1 MKKIR
6 RKVNKPLLY
15 FVFFVF
21 ASVTVGYAAL
31 STTLSITGKG
41 TLSKNSWD
49 IHFENLVIVDN
60 GASAVTTAPT
70 IDSTK
75 TKVSFNITL
84 SKPGDSYEFTVDAV
98 NKGTIDAMLS
108 GFSATSLTTNQQKY
122 LTYTVTYGDGAT
134 ISTKDYLKKGTSET
148 IRVRVRFRDDLTA
161 TDLPSSAET
170 LNLIATLTYV
180 QADSTAKA
188 RSTPSILCK
197 RATTLHTTMC
207 QGAPCLDAGYRI
219 ESTHLEVGKE
229 ITYGQLGTSGK
240 LAAGDAFDC
249 DVNGDGTYDSSTER
263 FYYLTDLDSNTAT
276 LIYYNFT
283 YGENN
288 TNGLMP
294 PSIYYNNN
302 NDLAYQTKNG
312 PVTAKNSLPSITDWS
327 NVSLVKPIRNITNGS
342 GTTIVQNFSYSGYAA
357 RLVSRNEILASCPNA
372 STLNGVFACVFLLE
386 SSTFDSPSA
395 IPPLYI
401 LTETVY
407 DDSTPYTINA
417 ADGQLQNSTSGGLKP
432 VIEVPKSRISY

>member
-84 SKPGDSYEFTVDAV
+84 SKPGDTYEFTVDAV

-108 GFSATSLTTNQQKY
+108 GFSATSLTTDQQKY
-122 LTYTVTYGDGAT
+122 LTYTVTYSDGAT

-148 IRVRVRFRDDLTA
+148 IRVRVRFKDDLTA

-170 LNLIATLTYV
+170 LNLTATFVYV
-180 QADSTAKA
+180 QADSTAKERA
-188 RSTPSILCK
+188 KPSILCI
-197 RATTLHTTMC
+197 RDNTATSEDLM
-207 QGAPCLDAGYRI
+207 
-219 ESTHLEVGKE
+219 
-229 ITYGQLGTSGK
+229 LGDK
-240 LAAGDAFDC
+240 LYC
-249 DVNGDGTYDSSTER
+249 DVNGDGTYNESTEI
-263 FYYLTDLDSNTAT
+263 FYYLKDLDSDSTSAV
-276 LIYYNFT
+276 LIY
-283 YGENN
+283 NN
-288 TNGLMP
+288 VTSFDYVAYSKTNTL
-294 PSIYYNNN
+294 
-302 NDLAYQTKNG
+302 NG
-312 PVTAKNSLPSITDWS
+312 PTIASKYLPTISEWP
-327 NVSLVKPIRNITNGS
+327 NVSLTKAIRDIKSPNSDFIIKGFN
-342 GTTIVQNFSYSGYAA
+342 YSGYAA
-357 RLVSRNEILASCPNA
+357 RLPSLSEVESCANESNCPITGVIWLETPKTQSNALYLFAPALGYNQIRDDDVTSLTAS
-372 STLNGVFACVFLLE
+372 VM
-386 SSTFDSPSA
+386 
-395 IPPLYI
+395 
-401 LTETVY
+401 
-407 DDSTPYTINA
+407 
-417 ADGQLQNSTSGGLKP
+417 P

>member
-60 GASAVTTAPT
+60 GASVVTTAPT

-84 SKPGDSYEFTVDAV
+84 SKPGDTYEFTVDAV

-108 GFSATSLTTNQQKY
+108 GFSATSLTTDQQKY
-122 LTYTVTYGDGAT
+122 LTYTVTYSDGAT

-148 IRVRVRFRDDLTA
+148 IRVRVRFKDDLSA

-170 LNLIATLTYV
+170 LNLTATFVYV
-180 QADSTAKA
+180 QADSTAKERA
-188 RSTPSILCK
+188 KPSILCI
-197 RATTLHTTMC
+197 RDNTATSEDLM
-207 QGAPCLDAGYRI
+207 
-219 ESTHLEVGKE
+219 
-229 ITYGQLGTSGK
+229 LGDK
-240 LAAGDAFDC
+240 LYC
-249 DVNGDGTYDSSTER
+249 DVNGDGTYNESTEI
-263 FYYLTDLDSNTAT
+263 FYYLKDLDSDSTSAV
-276 LIYYNFT
+276 LIY
-283 YGENN
+283 NN
-288 TNGLMP
+288 VTSSDYVAYSKTNTL
-294 PSIYYNNN
+294 
-302 NDLAYQTKNG
+302 NG
-312 PVTAKNSLPSITDWS
+312 PTIASKYLPTISEWP
-327 NVSLVKPIRNITNGS
+327 NVSLTKAIRDIKSQDSDFIIKGFN
-342 GTTIVQNFSYSGYAA
+342 YSGYAA
-357 RLVSRNEILASCPNA
+357 RLPSLSEVESCANESNCPITGVIWLETPMTQSNALYLFAPSLGYNQIRDDDVTSLTAS
-372 STLNGVFACVFLLE
+372 VM
-386 SSTFDSPSA
+386 
-395 IPPLYI
+395 
-401 LTETVY
+401 
-407 DDSTPYTINA
+407 
-417 ADGQLQNSTSGGLKP
+417 P

>member
-60 GASAVTTAPT
+60 GASVVTTAPT

-84 SKPGDSYEFTVDAV
+84 SKPGDAYEFTVDAV

-108 GFSATSLTTNQQKY
+108 GFSATSLTADQQKY

-148 IRVRVRFRDDLTA
+148 IRVKVRFKEDLTSA
-161 TDLPSSAET
+161 DLPSSAET
-170 LNLIATLTYV
+170 LNLTATFGYV
-180 QADSTAKA
+180 QADSTAKERA
-188 RSTPSILCK
+188 KPSILCI
-197 RATTLHTTMC
+197 RDNTATSEDLM
-207 QGAPCLDAGYRI
+207 
-219 ESTHLEVGKE
+219 
-229 ITYGQLGTSGK
+229 LGDK
-240 LAAGDAFDC
+240 LYC
-249 DVNGDGTYDSSTER
+249 DVNGDGTYNESTEI
-263 FYYLTDLDSNTAT
+263 FYYLKDLDSDSTSAV
-276 LIYYNFT
+276 LIY
-283 YGENN
+283 NN
-288 TNGLMP
+288 VTSPDYVAYSKTNTL
-294 PSIYYNNN
+294 
-302 NDLAYQTKNG
+302 NG
-312 PVTAKNSLPSITDWS
+312 PTIASKYLPTISEWP
-327 NVSLVKPIRNITNGS
+327 NVSLTKAIRDIKSQDSDFIIKDFN
-342 GTTIVQNFSYSGYAA
+342 YSGYAA
-357 RLVSRNEILASCPNA
+357 RLPSLSEVESCANEGNCPITGVIWLETPKTQSNA
-372 STLNGVFACVFLLE
+372 LYLFAPALGYNQ
-386 SSTFDSPSA
+386 
-395 IPPLYI
+395 IR
-401 LTETVY
+401 Y
-407 DDSTPYTINA
+407 DDV
-417 ADGQLQNSTSGGLKP
+417 TSLTASVMP

>member
-60 GASAVTTAPT
+60 GASVVTTAPT

-84 SKPGDSYEFTVDAV
+84 SKPGDTYEFTVDAV

-108 GFSATSLTTNQQKY
+108 GFSATSLTTDQQKY
-122 LTYTVTYGDGAT
+122 LTYTVTYSDGAT

-148 IRVRVRFRDDLTA
+148 IRVRVRFKDDLTA

-170 LNLIATLTYV
+170 LNLTATFVYV
-180 QADSTAKA
+180 QADSTAKERA
-188 RSTPSILCK
+188 KPSILCI
-197 RATTLHTTMC
+197 RDNTATSEDLM
-207 QGAPCLDAGYRI
+207 
-219 ESTHLEVGKE
+219 
-229 ITYGQLGTSGK
+229 LGDK
-240 LAAGDAFDC
+240 LYC
-249 DVNGDGTYDSSTER
+249 DVNGDGTYNESTEI
-263 FYYLTDLDSNTAT
+263 FYYLKDLDSDSTSAV
-276 LIYYNFT
+276 LIY
-283 YGENN
+283 NN
-288 TNGLMP
+288 VTSSDYVAYSKTNTL
-294 PSIYYNNN
+294 
-302 NDLAYQTKNG
+302 NG
-312 PVTAKNSLPSITDWS
+312 PTIASKYLPTISEWP
-327 NVSLVKPIRNITNGS
+327 NVSLTKAIRDIKSPNSDFIIKGFN
-342 GTTIVQNFSYSGYAA
+342 YSGYAA
-357 RLVSRNEILASCPNA
+357 RLPSLSEVESCANESNCPITGVIWLETPMTQSNA
-372 STLNGVFACVFLLE
+372 LYLFAPALGYNQ
-386 SSTFDSPSA
+386 
-395 IPPLYI
+395 IR
-401 LTETVY
+401 Y
-407 DDSTPYTINA
+407 DDV
-417 ADGQLQNSTSGGLKP
+417 TSLTASVMP

>member
-60 GASAVTTAPT
+60 GASVVTTAPT

-84 SKPGDSYEFTVDAV
+84 SKPGDTYEFTVDAV

-108 GFSATSLTTNQQKY
+108 GFSATSLTTDQQKY
-122 LTYTVTYGDGAT
+122 LTYTVTYSDGAT

-148 IRVRVRFRDDLTA
+148 IRVRVRFKDDLSA

-170 LNLIATLTYV
+170 LNLTATFVYV
-180 QADSTAKA
+180 QADSTAKERA
-188 RSTPSILCK
+188 KPSILCI
-197 RATTLHTTMC
+197 RDNTATSEDLM
-207 QGAPCLDAGYRI
+207 
-219 ESTHLEVGKE
+219 
-229 ITYGQLGTSGK
+229 LGDK
-240 LAAGDAFDC
+240 LYC
-249 DVNGDGTYDSSTER
+249 DVNGDGTYNESTEI
-263 FYYLTDLDSNTAT
+263 FYYLKDLDSDSTSAV
-276 LIYYNFT
+276 LIY
-283 YGENN
+283 NN
-288 TNGLMP
+288 VTSSDYVAYSKTNTL
-294 PSIYYNNN
+294 
-302 NDLAYQTKNG
+302 NG
-312 PVTAKNSLPSITDWS
+312 PTIASKYLPTISEWP
-327 NVSLVKPIRNITNGS
+327 NVSLTKAIRDIKSQDSDFIIKGFN
-342 GTTIVQNFSYSGYAA
+342 YSGYAA
-357 RLVSRNEILASCPNA
+357 RLPSLSEVESCANESNCPITGVIWLETPKTQSNALYLFAPSLGYNQIKDDDVTSLTAS
-372 STLNGVFACVFLLE
+372 VM
-386 SSTFDSPSA
+386 
-395 IPPLYI
+395 
-401 LTETVY
+401 
-407 DDSTPYTINA
+407 
-417 ADGQLQNSTSGGLKP
+417 P

>member
-84 SKPGDSYEFTVDAV
+84 SKPGDTYEFTVDAV

-108 GFSATSLTTNQQKY
+108 GFSATSLTTDQQKY
-122 LTYTVTYGDGAT
+122 LTYTVTYSDGAT

-148 IRVRVRFRDDLTA
+148 IRVRVRFKDDLTA

-170 LNLIATLTYV
+170 LNLTATFVYV
-180 QADSTAKA
+180 QADSTAKERA
-188 RSTPSILCK
+188 KPSILCI
-197 RATTLHTTMC
+197 RDNTATSEDLM
-207 QGAPCLDAGYRI
+207 
-219 ESTHLEVGKE
+219 
-229 ITYGQLGTSGK
+229 LGDK
-240 LAAGDAFDC
+240 LYC
-249 DVNGDGTYDSSTER
+249 DVNGDGTYNESTEI
-263 FYYLTDLDSNTAT
+263 FYYLKDLDSDSTSAV
-276 LIYYNFT
+276 LIY
-283 YGENN
+283 NN
-288 TNGLMP
+288 VTSSDYVAYSKTNTL
-294 PSIYYNNN
+294 
-302 NDLAYQTKNG
+302 NG
-312 PVTAKNSLPSITDWS
+312 PTIASKYLPTISEWP
-327 NVSLVKPIRNITNGS
+327 NVSLTKAIRDIKSLNSDFIIKGFN
-342 GTTIVQNFSYSGYAA
+342 YSGYAA
-357 RLVSRNEILASCPNA
+357 RLPSLSEVESCANESNCPITGVIWLETPKTQSNALYLFAPALGYNQIKDDDVTSLTAS
-372 STLNGVFACVFLLE
+372 VM
-386 SSTFDSPSA
+386 
-395 IPPLYI
+395 
-401 LTETVY
+401 
-407 DDSTPYTINA
+407 
-417 ADGQLQNSTSGGLKP
+417 P

>member
-60 GASAVTTAPT
+60 GASKITTAPT

-84 SKPGDSYEFTVDAV
+84 SKPGDTYEFTVDAV

-108 GFSATSLTTNQQKY
+108 GFSATSLTTDQQKY
-122 LTYTVTYGDGAT
+122 LTYTVTYSDGAT

-148 IRVRVRFRDDLTA
+148 IRVRVRFKDDLSA

-170 LNLIATLTYV
+170 LNLTATFVYV
-180 QADSTAKA
+180 QADSTAKERA
-188 RSTPSILCK
+188 KPSILCI
-197 RATTLHTTMC
+197 RDNTATSEDLM
-207 QGAPCLDAGYRI
+207 
-219 ESTHLEVGKE
+219 
-229 ITYGQLGTSGK
+229 LGDK
-240 LAAGDAFDC
+240 LYC
-249 DVNGDGTYDSSTER
+249 DVNGDGTYNESTEI
-263 FYYLTDLDSNTAT
+263 FYYLKDLDSDSTSAV
-276 LIYYNFT
+276 LIY
-283 YGENN
+283 NN
-288 TNGLMP
+288 VTSSDYVAYSKTNTL
-294 PSIYYNNN
+294 
-302 NDLAYQTKNG
+302 NG
-312 PVTAKNSLPSITDWS
+312 PTIASKYLPTISEWP
-327 NVSLVKPIRNITNGS
+327 NVSLTKAIRDIKSQDSDFIIKGFN
-342 GTTIVQNFSYSGYAA
+342 YSGYAA
-357 RLVSRNEILASCPNA
+357 RLPSLSEVESCANESNCPITGVIWLETPKTQSNALYLFAPSLGYNQIRDDDVTSLTAS
-372 STLNGVFACVFLLE
+372 VM
-386 SSTFDSPSA
+386 
-395 IPPLYI
+395 
-401 LTETVY
+401 
-407 DDSTPYTINA
+407 
-417 ADGQLQNSTSGGLKP
+417 P

>member
-60 GASAVTTAPT
+60 GASVVTTAPT

-84 SKPGDSYEFTVDAV
+84 SKPGDAYEFTVDAV

-108 GFSATSLTTNQQKY
+108 GFSATSLTADQQKY

-148 IRVRVRFRDDLTA
+148 IRVKVRFKEDLTSA
-161 TDLPSSAET
+161 DLPSSAET
-170 LNLIATLTYV
+170 LNLTATFVYV
-180 QADSTAKA
+180 QADSTAKERA
-188 RSTPSILCK
+188 KPSILCI
-197 RATTLHTTMC
+197 RDNTATSEDLM
-207 QGAPCLDAGYRI
+207 
-219 ESTHLEVGKE
+219 
-229 ITYGQLGTSGK
+229 LGDK
-240 LAAGDAFDC
+240 LYC
-249 DVNGDGTYDSSTER
+249 DVNGDGTYNESTEI
-263 FYYLTDLDSNTAT
+263 FYYLKDLDSDSTSAV
-276 LIYYNFT
+276 LIY
-283 YGENN
+283 NN
-288 TNGLMP
+288 VTSPDYVAYSKTNTL
-294 PSIYYNNN
+294 
-302 NDLAYQTKNG
+302 NG
-312 PVTAKNSLPSITDWS
+312 PTIASKYLPTISEWP
-327 NVSLVKPIRNITNGS
+327 NVSLTKAIRDIKSQDSDFIIKDFN
-342 GTTIVQNFSYSGYAA
+342 YSGYAA
-357 RLVSRNEILASCPNA
+357 RLPSLSEVESCANESNCPITGVIWLETPKTQSNALYLFALSLGYNQIRDDDVTSLTAS
-372 STLNGVFACVFLLE
+372 VM
-386 SSTFDSPSA
+386 
-395 IPPLYI
+395 
-401 LTETVY
+401 
-407 DDSTPYTINA
+407 
-417 ADGQLQNSTSGGLKP
+417 P

>member
-84 SKPGDSYEFTVDAV
+84 SKPGDTYEFTVDAV

-108 GFSATSLTTNQQKY
+108 GFSATSLTTDQQKY
-122 LTYTVTYGDGAT
+122 LTYTVTYSDGAT

-148 IRVRVRFRDDLTA
+148 IRVRVRFKDDLTA

-170 LNLIATLTYV
+170 LNLTATFVYV
-180 QADSTAKA
+180 QADSTAKERA
-188 RSTPSILCK
+188 KPSILCI
-197 RATTLHTTMC
+197 RDNTATSEDLM
-207 QGAPCLDAGYRI
+207 
-219 ESTHLEVGKE
+219 
-229 ITYGQLGTSGK
+229 LGDK
-240 LAAGDAFDC
+240 LYC
-249 DVNGDGTYDSSTER
+249 DVNGDGTYNESTEI
-263 FYYLTDLDSNTAT
+263 FYYLKDLDSDSTSAV
-276 LIYYNFT
+276 LIY
-283 YGENN
+283 NN
-288 TNGLMP
+288 VTSSDYVAYSKTNTL
-294 PSIYYNNN
+294 
-302 NDLAYQTKNG
+302 NG
-312 PVTAKNSLPSITDWS
+312 PTIASKYLPTISEWP
-327 NVSLVKPIRNITNGS
+327 NVSLTKAIRDIKSPNSDFIIKGFN
-342 GTTIVQNFSYSGYAA
+342 YSGYAA
-357 RLVSRNEILASCPNA
+357 RLPSLSEVESCANESNCPITGVIWLETPKTQSNALYLFAPALGYNQIRDDDVTSLTAS
-372 STLNGVFACVFLLE
+372 VM
-386 SSTFDSPSA
+386 
-395 IPPLYI
+395 
-401 LTETVY
+401 
-407 DDSTPYTINA
+407 
-417 ADGQLQNSTSGGLKP
+417 P
-432 VIEVPKSRISY
+432 VMEVPKSRISY

>member
-49 IHFENLVIVDN
+49 IHFENLVIVGN

-108 GFSATSLTTNQQKY
+108 GFSATSLTTDQQKY
-122 LTYTVTYGDGAT
+122 LTYTVTYSDGAT

-148 IRVRVRFRDDLTA
+148 IRVRVRFKDDLSA

-170 LNLIATLTYV
+170 LNLTATFVYV
-180 QADSTAKA
+180 QADSTAKERA
-188 RSTPSILCK
+188 KPSCI
-197 RATTLHTTMC
+197 RDNTATSEDLM
-207 QGAPCLDAGYRI
+207 
-219 ESTHLEVGKE
+219 
-229 ITYGQLGTSGK
+229 LGDK
-240 LAAGDAFDC
+240 LYC
-249 DVNGDGTYDSSTER
+249 DVNGDGTYNESTEI
-263 FYYLTDLDSNTAT
+263 FYYLKDLDSDSTSAV
-276 LIYYNFT
+276 LIY
-283 YGENN
+283 NN
-288 TNGLMP
+288 VTSSDYVAYSKTNTL
-294 PSIYYNNN
+294 
-302 NDLAYQTKNG
+302 NG
-312 PVTAKNSLPSITDWS
+312 PTIASKYLPTISEWP
-327 NVSLVKPIRNITNGS
+327 NVSLTKAIRDIKSQDSDFIIKGFN
-342 GTTIVQNFSYSGYAA
+342 YSGYAA
-357 RLVSRNEILASCPNA
+357 RLPSLSEVESCANESNCPITGVIWLETPKTQSNALYLFAPSLGYNQIRDDDVTSLTAS
-372 STLNGVFACVFLLE
+372 VM
-386 SSTFDSPSA
+386 
-395 IPPLYI
+395 
-401 LTETVY
+401 
-407 DDSTPYTINA
+407 
-417 ADGQLQNSTSGGLKP
+417 P

>member
-60 GASAVTTAPT
+60 GASVVTTAPT

-108 GFSATSLTTNQQKY
+108 GFSATSLTADQQKY

-148 IRVRVRFRDDLTA
+148 IRVRVKFRDDLSA

-170 LNLIATLTYV
+170 LNLIATLVYV
-180 QADSTAKA
+180 QADSTANERTTKF
-188 RSTPSILCK
+188 LCK
-197 RATTLHTTMC
+197 RATSLHTATFTSYNDE
-207 QGAPCLDAGYRI
+207 GSIGN
-219 ESTHLEVGKE
+219 
-229 ITYGQLGTSGK
+229 LGTSGNIPV
-240 LAAGDAFDC
+240 LGDAFDC
-249 DVNGDGTYDSSTER
+249 DVNGDGNYDSATER
-263 FYYLTDLDSNTAT
+263 FYYLTGLDSDDEVGIF
-276 LIYYNFT
+276 LYYNLVAYRQAHGPFVA
-283 YGENN
+283 YGANAS
-288 TNGLMP
+288 M
-294 PSIYYNNN
+294 
-302 NDLAYQTKNG
+302 G
-312 PVTAKNSLPSITDWS
+312 PTTARTALPTADIWP
-327 NVSLVKPIRNITNGS
+327 NVSLISSTKQITDIDDNVKIS
-342 GTTIVQNFSYSGYAA
+342 NFSYSGYVA
-357 RLVSRNEILASCPNA
+357 RIPTYQELAVTCFRGNTGSPFNSGSLYACKRILAENTYITNSNIPQ
-372 STLNGVFACVFLLE
+372 TLNLLLE
-386 SSTFDSPSA
+386 NVGGPYGISLSGMAVTSSPPS
-395 IPPLYI
+395 
-401 LTETVY
+401 T
-407 DDSTPYTINA
+407 
-417 ADGQLQNSTSGGLKP
+417 GLKP
-432 VIEVPKSRISY
+432 VIEVPEERISY

>member
-108 GFSATSLTTNQQKY
+108 GFSATSLTTDQQKY
-122 LTYTVTYGDGAT
+122 LTYTVTYSDGAT

-148 IRVRVRFRDDLTA
+148 IRVRVRFKDDLSA

-170 LNLIATLTYV
+170 LNLTATFVYV
-180 QADSTAKA
+180 QADSTAKERA
-188 RSTPSILCK
+188 KPSILCI
-197 RATTLHTTMC
+197 RDNTATSEDLM
-207 QGAPCLDAGYRI
+207 
-219 ESTHLEVGKE
+219 
-229 ITYGQLGTSGK
+229 LGDK
-240 LAAGDAFDC
+240 LYC
-249 DVNGDGTYDSSTER
+249 DVNGDGTYNESTEI
-263 FYYLTDLDSNTAT
+263 FYYLKDLDSDSTSAV
-276 LIYYNFT
+276 LIY
-283 YGENN
+283 NN
-288 TNGLMP
+288 VTSSDYVAYSKTNTL
-294 PSIYYNNN
+294 
-302 NDLAYQTKNG
+302 NG
-312 PVTAKNSLPSITDWS
+312 PTIASKYLPTISEWP
-327 NVSLVKPIRNITNGS
+327 NVSLTKAIRDIKSQDSDFIIKGFN
-342 GTTIVQNFSYSGYAA
+342 YSGYAA
-357 RLVSRNEILASCPNA
+357 RLPSLSEVESCANESNCPITGVIWLETPKTQSNALYLFAPSLGYNQIRDDDVTSLTAS
-372 STLNGVFACVFLLE
+372 VM
-386 SSTFDSPSA
+386 
-395 IPPLYI
+395 
-401 LTETVY
+401 
-407 DDSTPYTINA
+407 
-417 ADGQLQNSTSGGLKP
+417 P

>member
-49 IHFENLVIVDN
+49 IHFENLVIVGN

-108 GFSATSLTTNQQKY
+108 GFSATSLTTDQQKY
-122 LTYTVTYGDGAT
+122 LTYTVTYSDGAT

-148 IRVRVRFRDDLTA
+148 IRVRVRFKDDLSA

-170 LNLIATLTYV
+170 LNLTATFVYV
-180 QADSTAKA
+180 QADSTAKERA
-188 RSTPSILCK
+188 KPSILCI
-197 RATTLHTTMC
+197 RDNTATSEDLM
-207 QGAPCLDAGYRI
+207 
-219 ESTHLEVGKE
+219 
-229 ITYGQLGTSGK
+229 LGDK
-240 LAAGDAFDC
+240 LYC
-249 DVNGDGTYDSSTER
+249 DVNGDGTYNESTEI
-263 FYYLTDLDSNTAT
+263 FYYLKDLDSDSTSAV
-276 LIYYNFT
+276 LIY
-283 YGENN
+283 NN
-288 TNGLMP
+288 VTSSDYVAYSKTNTL
-294 PSIYYNNN
+294 
-302 NDLAYQTKNG
+302 NG
-312 PVTAKNSLPSITDWS
+312 PTIASKYLPTISEWP
-327 NVSLVKPIRNITNGS
+327 NVSLTKAIRDIKSQDSDFIIKGFN
-342 GTTIVQNFSYSGYAA
+342 YSGYAA
-357 RLVSRNEILASCPNA
+357 RLPSLSEVESCANESNCPITGVIWLETPKTQSNALYLFAPSLGYNQIRDGDVTSLTAS
-372 STLNGVFACVFLLE
+372 VM
-386 SSTFDSPSA
+386 
-395 IPPLYI
+395 
-401 LTETVY
+401 
-407 DDSTPYTINA
+407 
-417 ADGQLQNSTSGGLKP
+417 P

>member
-84 SKPGDSYEFTVDAV
+84 SKPGDTYEFTVDAV

-108 GFSATSLTTNQQKY
+108 GFSATSLTTDQQKY
-122 LTYTVTYGDGAT
+122 LTYTVTYSDGAT

-148 IRVRVRFRDDLTA
+148 IRVRVRFKDDLTA

-170 LNLIATLTYV
+170 LNLTATFVYV
-180 QADSTAKA
+180 QADSTAKERA
-188 RSTPSILCK
+188 KPSILCI
-197 RATTLHTTMC
+197 RDNTATSEDLM
-207 QGAPCLDAGYRI
+207 
-219 ESTHLEVGKE
+219 
-229 ITYGQLGTSGK
+229 LGDK
-240 LAAGDAFDC
+240 LYC
-249 DVNGDGTYDSSTER
+249 DVNGDGTYNESTEI
-263 FYYLTDLDSNTAT
+263 FYYLKDLDSDSTSAV
-276 LIYYNFT
+276 LIY
-283 YGENN
+283 NN
-288 TNGLMP
+288 VTSSDYVAYSKTNTL
-294 PSIYYNNN
+294 
-302 NDLAYQTKNG
+302 NG
-312 PVTAKNSLPSITDWS
+312 PTIASKYLPTISEWP
-327 NVSLVKPIRNITNGS
+327 NVSLTKAIRDIKSPNSDFIIKGFN
-342 GTTIVQNFSYSGYAA
+342 YSGYAA
-357 RLVSRNEILASCPNA
+357 RLPSLSEVESCANESNCPITGVIWLETPKTQSNALYLFAPALGYNQIRDDDVTSLTAS
-372 STLNGVFACVFLLE
+372 VM
-386 SSTFDSPSA
+386 
-395 IPPLYI
+395 
-401 LTETVY
+401 
-407 DDSTPYTINA
+407 
-417 ADGQLQNSTSGGLKP
+417 P

>member
-60 GASAVTTAPT
+60 GASVVTTAPT

-122 LTYTVTYGDGAT
+122 LTYTVTYSDGAT

-148 IRVRVRFRDDLTA
+148 IRVRVRFKDDLSA

-170 LNLIATLTYV
+170 LNLTATFVYV
-180 QADSTAKA
+180 QADSTAKERA
-188 RSTPSILCK
+188 KPSILCI
-197 RATTLHTTMC
+197 RDNTATSEDLM
-207 QGAPCLDAGYRI
+207 
-219 ESTHLEVGKE
+219 
-229 ITYGQLGTSGK
+229 LGDK
-240 LAAGDAFDC
+240 LYC
-249 DVNGDGTYDSSTER
+249 DVNGDGTYNESTEI
-263 FYYLTDLDSNTAT
+263 FYYLKDLDSDSTSAV
-276 LIYYNFT
+276 LIY
-283 YGENN
+283 NN
-288 TNGLMP
+288 VTSSDYVAYSKTNTL
-294 PSIYYNNN
+294 
-302 NDLAYQTKNG
+302 NG
-312 PVTAKNSLPSITDWS
+312 PTIASKYLPTISEWP
-327 NVSLVKPIRNITNGS
+327 NVSLTKAIRDIKSQDSDFIIKGFN
-342 GTTIVQNFSYSGYAA
+342 YSGYAA
-357 RLVSRNEILASCPNA
+357 RLPSLSEVESCANESNCPI
-372 STLNGVFACVFLLE
+372 TGVIWLETPKTQSNVLYLFAPFLGYNQ
-386 SSTFDSPSA
+386 
-395 IPPLYI
+395 IR
-401 LTETVY
+401 Y
-407 DDSTPYTINA
+407 DDV
-417 ADGQLQNSTSGGLKP
+417 TSLTASVMP